1 MQSCVRLF
9 GTPWTAACQAPLTST
24 VSPSLFKFMSTESVM
39 LSHHFILRCPL
50 LLLPSIFP
58 NIRVFS
64 NELALCIRWPKF
76 WSFGLSISPS
86 NEYLGLISSRMDWF
100 DLLTVQGPPKSS
112 QAPQFGNVSSSVLSL
127 LCGPALT
134 SVHDWWEN
142 HSLNYT
148 EHCWQ
153 SDVSVFNMLSRFD
166 KALLPRSI
174 AAASSYLRINSKCTR
189 DLWRKMKPYK

>member
-1 MQSCVRLF
+1 
-9 GTPWTAACQAPLTST
+9 
-24 VSPSLFKFMSTESVM
+24 M
-39 LSHHFILRCPL
+39 LRNHRILCCAR
-50 LLLPSIFP
+50 LLLPSVFP
-58 NIRVFS
+58 SIRLFS
-64 NELALCIRWPKF
+64 SESALHIRWPTF
-76 WSFGLSISPS
+76 QSFSFSFSPS
-86 NEYLGLISSRMDWF
+86 NKYAGLISSRMDWF

-112 QAPQFGNVSSSVLSL
+112 QAPQFGSVSSSVLSL

-166 KALLPRSI
+166 IALLPRSI